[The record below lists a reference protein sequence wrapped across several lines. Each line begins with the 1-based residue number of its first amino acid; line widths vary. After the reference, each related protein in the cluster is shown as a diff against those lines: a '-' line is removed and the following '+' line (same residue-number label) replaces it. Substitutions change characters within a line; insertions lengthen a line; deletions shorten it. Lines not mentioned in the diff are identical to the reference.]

1 MLALNNFEVMYNEV
15 ILAVKGLNLEV
26 AEHRCVA
33 LLGAN
38 GAGKSTTL
46 KAISGSIMTEDGQIT
61 GGTADFCGKRINDLS
76 SESLLRDGLALVAEG
91 RRVLPHMTVEQ
102 NLIVGGHVCASGQVV
117 RRNLEIVYGR
127 FPLIKQLRSRQAGYL
142 SGGEQQMLVIGRA
155 LMADPKFL
163 MIDEPSLGLAPM
175 MVEEIYGTLAMLK
188 AEGLTLLI
196 VEQNAGAALSVADHC
211 YVMENGRIVLDGSA
225 REMTENEDVREFYL
239 GLDSGGEKKSFRN
252 VKHYRRRK
260 RWLG

>member
-1 MLALNNFEVMYNEV
+1 MLILKNFEVMYSDV
-15 ILAVKGLNLEV
+15 ILAVKGVNLDVPE
-26 AEHRCVA
+26 RSCVA

-46 KAISGSIMTEDGQIT
+46 KAISGSIETEDGKIT
-61 GGTADFCGKRINDLS
+61 GGTVHFGTRLINGLS
-76 SESLLRDGLALVAEG
+76 SEVLLREGLALVAEG

-102 NLIVGGHVCASGQVV
+102 NLIVGGHILPSGQAL
-117 RRNLEIVYGR
+117 RHNLEMVYER
-127 FPLIKQLRSRQAGYL
+127 FPLVKGLRSRQAGYL

-155 LMADPKFL
+155 LMADPKL
-163 MIDEPSLGLAPM
+163 VMIDEPSLGLAPM
-175 MVEEIYGTLAMLK
+175 MVEEIYANLARLK
-188 AEGLTLLI
+188 ADGLTLLI

-225 REMTENEDVREFYL
+225 REMAENEDVREFYL
-239 GLDSGGEKKSFRN
+239 GLDSGGKKKSFRN
-252 VKHYRRRK
+252 IKHYRRRK

>member
-1 MLALNNFEVMYNEV
+1 MLILKNFEVMYSDV
-15 ILAVKGLNLEV
+15 ILAVKGVNLDVPE
-26 AEHRCVA
+26 RSCVA

-46 KAISGSIMTEDGQIT
+46 KAISGSIATEDGKIT
-61 GGTADFCGKRINDLS
+61 GGTVHFGAKLINSLS
-76 SESLLRDGLALVAEG
+76 SEMLLREGLALVAEG

-102 NLIVGGHVCASGQVV
+102 NLIVGGHILSSGHEL
-117 RRNLEIVYGR
+117 RHNLEMVYER
-127 FPLIKQLRSRQAGYL
+127 FPLVKRLRARQAGYL

-155 LMADPKFL
+155 LMANPKL
-163 MIDEPSLGLAPM
+163 VMIDEPSLGLAPM
-175 MVEEIYGTLAMLK
+175 MVEEIYANLAQLK
-188 AEGLTLLI
+188 ASGLTLLI

-225 REMTENEDVREFYL
+225 KAMTESEDVREFYL

-252 VKHYRRRK
+252 IKHYHRRK